1 MDSHADKCCLGKNF
15 IPLYYTGKVCNV
27 HAYSDTIALIKDV
40 QIGAGATV
48 WTDQINCAEYILE
61 IYHALMFTETLKHCL
76 LNPNQIRYDGHSLCD
91 DPWDQYCSLGIS
103 YRDFSLF
110 LRSYSQ
116 GTVIC
121 FESHTPTAEK
131 LYSLPHLTLT
141 TDAVWNPKTVEMQP
155 LSSEEQEYASI
166 VSGIFTSRR
175 ISSAIISN
183 NLQSQP
189 HCS

>member
-91 DPWDQYCSLGIS
+91 YLWDQYRSLGIS
-103 YRDFSLF
+103 YREFSF
-110 LRSYSQ
+110 LVPFSAQ
-116 GTVIC
+116 GTVIFFGYC
-121 FESHTPTAEK
+121 TLTADE
-131 LYSLPHLTLT
+131 LHSLPHLKLT
-141 TDAVWNPKTVEMQP
+141 TDAVWKPKTVELQP
-155 LSSEEQEYASI
+155 LSFKE
-166 VSGIFTSRR
+166 R
-175 ISSAIISN
+175 
-183 NLQSQP
+183 
-189 HCS
+189 